1 MNASF
6 NESWPPRSTVP
17 GVSAA
22 TNASNAGACRRAGS
36 AKVRANRAN
45 SGASSAN
52 TFRLPAA
59 IWSLTS
65 LTTARATSKTS
76 TFSFSQPSNGN
87 GLVSAA
93 SNGSSAASSR
103 SACATSAGTS
113 SPRIDCPAV
122 FDAQVAND
130 DQFALPFPITAA
142 IAAASS

>member
-1 MNASF
+1 MS
-6 NESWPPRSTVP
+6 STL
-17 GVSAA
+17 GLCGATAA
-22 TNASNAGACRRAGS
+22 ANVC
-36 AKVRANRAN
+36 ANRAN

-76 TFSFSQPSNGN
+76 KFNFNQPSSGN
-87 GLVSAA
+87 GFVNAA
-93 SNGSSAASSR
+93 SSGSIAASSR
-103 SACATSAGTS
+103 NTRATSFGTS

-130 DQFALPFPITAA
+130 DQLAFPLPITAA